1 MKANN
6 STILID
12 NYFGLLR
19 SLSKENKLRL
29 IDKLSKSIVDEA
41 AKDENLADKF
51 FGAFKSE
58 KSAEDIITEIR
69 NSRTFTRTIEAF

>member
-58 KSAEDIITEIR
+58 KSAEDIIAEIR